1 MTKWHSGKVRK
12 WQCCKY
18 LGSEALLK
26 EVQGKSC
33 PPSYQR
39 EADLAPKE
47 TKTERIGSSSTEK
60 PDLIQKLRQDSPFAS
75 RLKVR
80 LGTALC
86 NCLQLAGLRTRYPA
100 DKSKVGQNNF
110 CIMSPKQSFDHSWWL
125 VRSSGIGRKQFFYY
139 RVIRKADISIHLVTS
154 DFLFALSPVLRG
166 MSNIQPSFNLIQ
178 IPY

>member
-1 MTKWHSGKVRK
+1 MTK
-12 WQCCKY
+12 WQCCRY
-18 LGSEALLK
+18 LESKALLK
-26 EVQGKSC
+26 GVQGKSC
-33 PPSYQR
+33 PANYQR

-86 NCLQLAGLRTRYPA
+86 NCLQLAGLRTRYPV

-110 CIMSPKQSFDHSWWL
+110 GFMFPKQSYDHS
-125 VRSSGIGRKQFFYY
+125 QN
-139 RVIRKADISIHLVTS
+139 LVTS
-154 DFLFALSPVLRG
+154 KE
-166 MSNIQPSFNLIQ
+166 
-178 IPY
+178 